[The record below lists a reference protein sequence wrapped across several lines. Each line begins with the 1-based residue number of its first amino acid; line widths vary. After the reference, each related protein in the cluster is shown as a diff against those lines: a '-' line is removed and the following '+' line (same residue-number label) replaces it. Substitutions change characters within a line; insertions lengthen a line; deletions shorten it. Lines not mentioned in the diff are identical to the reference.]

1 MPIATTTAA
10 AIRSSLYTYIQALS
24 PASFAS
30 EYPWTKTEQLD
41 GGETPRSFRI
51 EHDSI
56 PAEDPEGIH
65 GADGIGCVYEMA
77 IVASYG
83 GSLTREQAEN
93 LIAEDQKAL
102 SLMLHPLPTSTASG
116 IPGLLPFTD
125 PLTVELLDDEEGRLL
140 VAFMTPV
147 RFKRA
152 DS

>member
-10 AIRSSLYTYIQALS
+10 AIRSSLYTYIQALT

-51 EHDSI
+51 VNDI
-56 PAEDPEGIH
+56 PSEDPDGIH
-65 GADGIGCVYEMA
+65 GADGIGCIYEMA
-77 IVASYG
+77 IEVSYG
-83 GSLTREQAEN
+83 GPLTREEAED

-125 PLTVELLDDEEGRLL
+125 PLTAELIDDEDGNLL
-140 VAFMTPV
+140 VAFVTAV
-147 RFKRA
+147 RFKQA